1 MKIHKE
7 IIQGCRDWHEIK
19 FGKIGGTRAKGL
31 FVKSDTLLIELVS
44 ELTEDFEIE
53 ESYSS
58 DAMLRGQD
66 LEPLGR
72 ERLEDLTGVKFID
85 VGWIDSSILNVG
97 ISPDG
102 ISEDNKIMC
111 EIKCPG
117 RKKHVETILADE
129 IPSDY
134 IHQCLHYFTVNED
147 LEKLYFVSFRPEAL
161 KQLFVKELT
170 KQSEINL
177 GTKARPQIKTVSE
190 WVEIARFE
198 AIKLN
203 KEIEINIEKLTF

>member
-1 MKIHKE
+1 MIVHNE
-7 IIQGCRDWHEIK
+7 IIQGSGNWHQIRWAK
-19 FGKIGGTRAKGL
+19 VGGTRAKGL
-31 FVKSDTLLIELVS
+31 FVESDTLMIELIA
-44 ELTEDFEIE
+44 ELTEEYELEDSFL
-53 ESYSS
+53 S

-66 LEPLGR
+66 LEPLAK
-72 ERLEDLTGVKFID
+72 ERLEDFVSIKFNN
-85 VGWIDSSILNVG
+85 VGWIDSDIKNVG

-117 RKKHVETILADE
+117 RKKHIETILANE
-129 IPSDY
+129 IPSEY
-134 IHQCLHYFTVNED
+134 IHQCLHYFTVND
-147 LEKLYFVSFRPEAL
+147 KLEKLYFASFRPESV

-170 KQSEINL
+170 KESLINL

-190 WVEIARFE
+190 WVEIVKIE

-203 KEIEINIEKLTF
+203 KEIEENIEKLTF